1 MPGRYGEAGSV
12 SLERAL
18 SKLGFASRSEARAL
32 ILAGRVT
39 VNGRKAIDP
48 ARRVTPERIV
58 IAIDGVTP
66 ERATE
71 AITIVLHK
79 PRGYLTTR
87 SDPQGRKTVYD
98 LLADVPERVIPV
110 GRLDLATSGLLI
122 LTNDTP
128 LANWLTDPDTAI
140 PRVYLV
146 TVEGRVDAATIAQLE
161 RGVVV
166 DGEPLAAA
174 SAAVRKA
181 SGKESHLTITLTE
194 GRNREIRRLL
204 DAVDHP
210 VTRLRRVEFGG
221 LKLGESRTGHLA
233 VRPSRRAHKPR
244 FRAITPSTRTRP
256 HADACSLRPDR
267 KNAFPARSKSAAS
280 PHPPKPARRDRR
292 RSSGPL
298 WRRAARRAR
307 SRRAGTR

>member
-1 MPGRYGEAGSV
+1 MPGRYGEAGSSRWKMPGRYGKAGSV

-58 IAIDGVTP
+58 IAIDGVAP

-87 SDPQGRKTVYD
+87 SDPQSRKTVYD

-128 LANWLTDPDTAI
+128 FANWLTDPDTAI

-146 TVEGRVDAATIAQLE
+146 TVEGRVEAATIAQLE

-181 SGKESHLTITLTE
+181 SGRESHLTITLTE
-194 GRNREIRRLL
+194 GRNREIRRLF

-210 VTRLRRVEFGG
+210 VIRLRRVAFGG
-221 LKLGESRTGHLA
+221 LKLGNLEPGTWRYVSDVELKAAFPRYHTFDSHA
-233 VRPSRRAHKPR
+233 SSRRRVLTQAGPKKR
-244 FRAITPSTRTRP
+244 VPS
-256 HADACSLRPDR
+256 
-267 KNAFPARSKSAAS
+267 
-280 PHPPKPARRDRR
+280 PK
-292 RSSGPL
+292 
-298 WRRAARRAR
+298 
-307 SRRAGTR
+307 